1 MFNAANDP
9 VYDGRST
16 DASAQRRQRDINMT
30 YTNKV
35 PPWYVFQQGAG
46 LGVSFGYVT
55 KYGYSRVGYASYS
68 DAAEA
73 AEAYSSEV
81 ER

>member
-1 MFNAANDP
+1 MFEAANDDHYNEKTA
-9 VYDGRST
+9 V
-16 DASAQRRQRDINMT
+16 AEAQKRQRDINMAYHT
-30 YTNKV
+30 RV

-55 KYGYSRVGYASYS
+55 RYGYSRVGYASYS